1 MKSFGPALEAARLLG
16 SRTAEMHMA
25 LATPTSDPA
34 FSAEPLT
41 PEDLAGDARQIDDQ
55 IASTLEA
62 LRVKLS
68 TLKDLIA
75 DEAALLLSR
84 RIELFARANAITAS
98 TAAGQRIRIHGDYH
112 LGQILRTGGSS
123 IDSPIESR
131 TESGTEPGDF
141 VILDFRG
148 RTGPAPR

>member
-1 MKSFGPALEAARLLG
+1 VKPLRESIDAVGPALEAARLLG
-16 SRTAEMHMA
+16 RRTAEMHLA
-25 LATPTSDPA
+25 LAIPTSDPA

-41 PEDLAGDARQIDDQ
+41 PEDLTGDARRIDDQ

-84 RIELFARANAITAS
+84 RIELFARANAITAA

-112 LGQILRTGGSS
+112 LGQILRTGG
-123 IDSPIESR
+123 PQLN
-131 TESGTEPGDF
+131 P
-141 VILDFRG
+141 
-148 RTGPAPR
+148 